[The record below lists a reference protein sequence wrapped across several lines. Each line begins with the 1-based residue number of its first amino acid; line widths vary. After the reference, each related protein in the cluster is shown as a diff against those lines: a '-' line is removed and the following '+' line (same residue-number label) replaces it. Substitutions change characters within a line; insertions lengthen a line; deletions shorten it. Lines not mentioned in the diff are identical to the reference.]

1 MKSEAV
7 KRALFEQVVCVHT
20 FVSCA
25 ERASK
30 GDGRRVSVCRDGGA
44 VCIGCEGE

>member
-30 GDGRRVSVCRDGGA
+30 GDGRRVSVCRDGRT